1 MNTQMNTQK
10 HDANYIPSI
19 FAGVLVGGLAG
30 AITTLLVAPQ
40 PGEKTRAQIKQKSI
54 ELRDRTVHGMDD
66 AVASLNSNAH
76 RITAGAHAKAE
87 ELEKYSRAMAV
98 KQLDHVEEVVEAGKA
113 AIKGSHKHKM

>member
-10 HDANYIPSI
+10 RDANYIPSV

-54 ELRDRTVHGMDD
+54 ELRDRTVHSVDD

-87 ELEKYSRAMAV
+87 ELEKYSRAMVV

-113 AIKGSHKHKM
+113 AIKGSHKRKM